1 MTTVLPLHLYDVFRG
16 AFLCLLVYWFYRFVR
31 SEEAFKSR
39 TAIRR
44 RTLMAILLG
53 WQIVG
58 CFYATIPWWPDL
70 FAQFH
75 VRQIMAQMDAI
86 TTILCILVL
95 TEVTHRRI
103 VTPWVFLAHVTPFV
117 LFAIVGLFVESRI
130 LLAVESGIL
139 VLYILV
145 FSFLLIRAWLR
156 FNHFVQDHFGTIEG
170 HDIHWLRHVAVE
182 LLLIL
187 ACWCIC
193 YIPNISPWVWVGTTL
208 LVILIENS
216 FFYRVYSIIL
226 TYETAHTDD
235 REDMQILLSE
245 PKPDLLHP
253 VPEPEQP
260 TPSAAD
266 RFAGNL
272 KAICEDTRLYTN
284 EDITRLV
291 LCEKM
296 HIGTT
301 QFTTLLNRTTGKTF
315 HQYINDLRLDYAEQ
329 LLHDPSIP
337 IDKIPE
343 RIGYK
348 VGSKSTFY
356 RAFSARYSCTPSEYR
371 KYLLS
376 KQ

>member
-1 MTTVLPLHLYDVFRG
+1 MTTLLPLHLYDFLRG
-16 AFLCLLVYWFYRFVR
+16 AFFCVLVFWFYRFVR
-31 SEEAFKSR
+31 PDEAFKSR
-39 TAIRR
+39 TAVRR
-44 RTLMAILLG
+44 RALMAGFLG
-53 WQIVG
+53 WQIIG
-58 CFYATIPWWPDL
+58 CFYAMIPWWPEV

-75 VRQIMAQMDAI
+75 VRQVMSQMDI
-86 TTILCILVL
+86 FSVVLCVLVL

-103 VTPWVFLAHVTPFV
+103 VTPWVFLAHITPFF
-117 LFAIVGLFVESRI
+117 LFAVVGLFVESRI
-130 LLAVESGIL
+130 LLTVELSIL
-139 VLYILV
+139 ALYILG
-145 FSFLLIRAWLR
+145 FSVLLIRAWIR
-156 FNHFVQDHFGTIEG
+156 YNHFVQDHFGTIEG

-182 LLLIL
+182 LLLL
-187 ACWCIC
+187 VACWCAC
-193 YIPNISPWVWVGTTL
+193 YVPHISVWFWVFTTL
-208 LVILIENS
+208 LVILIENT
-216 FFYRVYSIIL
+216 FAHQVHSIIL
-226 TYETAHTDD
+226 TYETAQTD
-235 REDMQILLSE
+235 ENKDMQVLLSE
-245 PKPDLLHP
+245 PEPSLLSQ
-253 VPEPEQP
+253 EPQP
-260 TPSAAD
+260 APPTSSSAE
-266 RFAGNL
+266 RFAANL